1 MKVQACRNKLLQ
13 REKGQNQKIYYSHLS
28 RMRYNRGN
36 DKLEVVLKNCRK
48 YLDFMETYISEI
60 VKENNSV
67 PSSLPK
73 NDND

>member
-1 MKVQACRNKLLQ
+1 
-13 REKGQNQKIYYSHLS
+13 
-28 RMRYNRGN
+28 MRYNRGN

-73 NDND
+73 NDNDWN

>member
-1 MKVQACRNKLLQ
+1 
-13 REKGQNQKIYYSHLS
+13 
-28 RMRYNRGN
+28 MRYNRGN

-73 NDND
+73 HDNDWNWNQPPSN